1 MLHNCRLRQQ
11 VQGPLR
17 KHFFGTPM
25 VSFLCTSLISP
36 ASLGP
41 LQLPSSIRVGYS
53 VRNPPRPRPR
63 WHALIDYSPPR
74 CLHSSPPASK
84 HVGHRVLARP
94 IPARQYPRQ
103 NSSGSHHAGR
113 APRPRPRPS
122 TPRTMRACPACL
134 RSSPPA
140 SEHLDQPPCSSCV
153 MRRARAIARPPS
165 SLHACE
171 RARLHA
177 VPTRSH
183 SPPSCPPGVVRT
195 CPPPLVA
202 TCVRAHWVAATPT
215 HPHLHV
221 NTSACAHAAG
231 GSACA
236 CALARH
242 SRDPLASHAH

>member
-1 MLHNCRLRQQ
+1 MI
-11 VQGPLR
+11 
-17 KHFFGTPM
+17 TP
-25 VSFLCTSLISP
+25 P
-36 ASLGP
+36 RAA
-41 LQLPSSIRVGYS
+41 SIRH
-53 VRNPPRPRPR
+53 RPRQNTSGIACLP
-63 WHALIDYSPPR
+63 ALSPLVSTR
-74 CLHSSPPASK
+74 VKTRRGATTLVVHRARALGHPPLAPCA
-84 HVGHRVLARP
+84 LARP
-94 IPARQYPRQ
+94 ASALHHPRQ
-103 NSSGSHHAGR
+103 STSISHHAR
-113 APRPRPRPS
+113 HA
-122 TPRTMRACPACL
+122 
-134 RSSPPA
+134 
-140 SEHLDQPPCSSCV
+140 SCV
-153 MRRARAIARPPS
+153 ARAIARPPS

-202 TCVRAHWVAATPT
+202 TCVRAHWVTATPT